1 MQKIQTL
8 NQNVADLTQTLDF
21 AIHNATKSS
30 TLLQRQ
36 IFSQKMLET
45 LINDLLDLA
54 KLENNKFNFDMD
66 FFNLSD
72 TIYKALDMLSFSA
85 KQLGVKLKA
94 QIDS

>member
-54 KLENNKFNFDMD
+54 KLETVFDKH
-66 FFNLSD
+66 LRQRES
-72 TIYKALDMLSFSA
+72 
-85 KQLGVKLKA
+85 LGVRRWGVN
-94 QIDS
+94 SMSRN